1 MVCETNFLI
10 GFAPAKKKILAGV
23 SARGEDV
30 FFVMKVAE
38 KMTPITFNKNHP
50 CNMRL

>member
-10 GFAPAKKKILAGV
+10 GFAPIKKMLAGI

-30 FFVMKVAE
+30 FFAMKAAE

-50 CNMRL
+50 CHMGL